1 MYLAPFP
8 RYGDLLAK
16 NCLFF
21 PPLSH
26 SQASLPRYLV
36 EFRAAVKH
44 EETRVI
50 ELSSSED
57 PMILASVVLT
67 QCQTVT
73 DGRTVGRSDG
83 QTVTQNSMASTAL
96 SIASYAAAL

>member
-1 MYLAPFP
+1 M
-8 RYGDLLAK
+8 
-16 NCLFF
+16 
-21 PPLSH
+21 
-26 SQASLPRYLV
+26 

-44 EETRVI
+44 EEAIVM

-57 PMILASVVLT
+57 PMILASVVWT
-67 QCQTVT
+67 QCHTVT

-83 QTVTQNSMASTAL
+83 QTVRQNSMASTAL